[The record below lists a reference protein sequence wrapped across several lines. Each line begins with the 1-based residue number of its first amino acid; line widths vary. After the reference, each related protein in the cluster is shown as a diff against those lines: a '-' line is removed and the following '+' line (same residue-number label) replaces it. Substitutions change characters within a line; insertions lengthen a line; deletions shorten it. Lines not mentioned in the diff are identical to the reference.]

1 MPLPL
6 VLVLPAVVAAA
17 LIAFVKIHSAH
28 IAMRAAMAAVEEFAR
43 SRDPDR
49 AAEAAMRA
57 GAGAATGDLV
67 GDFFRARF

>member
-6 VLVLPAVVAAA
+6 LLAVPAAVAAA

-28 IAMRAAMAAVEEFAR
+28 IAMRAAMAAVEEFAK
-43 SRDPDR
+43 SRDADR

-57 GAGAATGDLV
+57 GATAASGDLV
-67 GDFFRARF
+67 GDFFRAKF